1 MEGALRG
8 ILVDARLI
16 IMFESNKF
24 EKPLP
29 NLIVWNF
36 LVLFGS
42 FALLL
47 AWVMWR
53 SIDNRLFLMFTLI
66 SFAVPTFAAFSLGIK
81 RLALFNKLYTTDRD
95 QNNKVCQ

>member
-1 MEGALRG
+1 
-8 ILVDARLI
+8 
-16 IMFESNKF
+16 MFEFNKF
-24 EKPLP
+24 EKPFP
-29 NLIVWNF
+29 NLLHGIF

-66 SFAVPTFAAFSLGIK
+66 SFAVPAFAAFFLGIK
-81 RLALFNKLYTTDRD
+81 RLALFNKLYTADRG
-95 QNNKVCQ
+95 QNN

>member
-1 MEGALRG
+1 
-8 ILVDARLI
+8 
-16 IMFESNKF
+16 MFDPNKL

-29 NLIVWNF
+29 NLMYGIF

-53 SIDNRLFLMFTLI
+53 SIDNWLFLTFTLI
-66 SFAVPTFAAFSLGIK
+66 SFAVPAFTAFFLGIK
-81 RLALFNKLYTTDRD
+81 RLVLFTKLYASERD
-95 QNNKVCQ
+95 QNN